1 MDNKSKISYFCIFDY
16 KTYIFLLSKVHTNK
30 LVLHF
35 ELIIFF
41 RYKDN
46 GYCFI
51 YHTQE
56 NIILCSI
63 HAIFDEKLF
72 SQCTNFHVK
81 EYKLY
86 DKLLD
91 KISLEIELSVPG
103 SSEKDRLALV
113 PIPYIPIPLIQNN
126 SPTSSPFFS
135 YKFLSSLPTLMFE
148 KPIVEI
154 EEDNDVDSDVEI

>member
-1 MDNKSKISYFCIFDY
+1 LDNKPKMSYFCIFDY
-16 KTYIFLLSKVHTNK
+16 KTYIFLPSKVHTNK

-35 ELIIFF
+35 ELIIFI

-51 YHTQE
+51 YHIQG
-56 NIILCSI
+56 NIILYSI

-72 SQCTNFHVK
+72 SQYTNSHAK

-91 KISLEIELSVPG
+91 KISLEIKLSVPG
-103 SSEKDRLALV
+103 PSE
-113 PIPYIPIPLIQNN
+113 
-126 SPTSSPFFS
+126 
-135 YKFLSSLPTLMFE
+135 
-148 KPIVEI
+148 
-154 EEDNDVDSDVEI
+154 

>member
-1 MDNKSKISYFCIFDY
+1 MDNKPKMSYFCIFDY
-16 KTYIFLLSKVHTNK
+16 KTYIFLPSKVHTNK

-35 ELIIFF
+35 ELIIFI

-51 YHTQE
+51 YHTQG

-72 SQCTNFHVK
+72 SQYTNSHAK

-91 KISLEIELSVPG
+91 KISLEIKLSVPG
-103 SSEKDRLALV
+103 PSE
-113 PIPYIPIPLIQNN
+113 
-126 SPTSSPFFS
+126 
-135 YKFLSSLPTLMFE
+135 
-148 KPIVEI
+148 
-154 EEDNDVDSDVEI
+154 